1 MNKTYKKSDIDKY
14 VGALKNKHVVNK
26 EYLNELVDTAGT
38 MIDRNDNYVATPSL
52 IKSKKTSDD
61 FARSAA
67 QGPEAYFIYGGPYY
81 GVNYSYVVNEEE
93 ILDEEISPETI
104 EDLDAFHSDKK
115 KYSRD
120 PKEKARKYAEKD
132 IKKHFYKAAAPGYDL
147 GPVNKWAKHAFPYDT
162 DFNFDLYTEGE
173 MKDLVDEIF
182 LKKKDK
188 QKGIVKRA
196 NEQDVLGDINTSI
209 PDISELKKMYE
220 KPMVIRKLNH
230 LLDLI
235 GKEELTGEELAIVL
249 NHLIENIDLTI
260 LNDKYREIIGDKIK
274 YEIEDDE

>member
-14 VGALKNKHVVNK
+14 VGAIKNEHVVR
-26 EYLNELVDTAGT
+26 EEDLNELVDTAGT
-38 MIDRNDNYVATPSL
+38 IVDRNDNYVATPSL

-93 ILDEEISPETI
+93 ILDEEISPEAVQ
-104 EDLDAFHSDKK
+104 DLEAFH
-115 KYSRD
+115 
-120 PKEKARKYAEKD
+120 D
-132 IKKHFYKAAAPGYDL
+132 I
-147 GPVNKWAKHAFPYDT
+147 
-162 DFNFDLYTEGE
+162 DLYSEGE

-196 NEQDVLGDINTSI
+196 NEQGVLGDINTHI

-249 NHLIENIDLTI
+249 NHLIENIDLTL
-260 LNDKYREIIGDKIK
+260 LNDKFREIIGDKIK